1 MKLLASTL
9 LMPPGLGIFLCLIA
23 FYFIRQKHLF
33 FGKILMFFAIIMA
46 WASSTEAMGRFLS
59 VALIS
64 QVSSRADIAPEDAD
78 AIVVLT
84 GGMQYAGQVGWIPRN
99 ESYRRGSVAFEL
111 QNRVGSRIP
120 VLISGG
126 KTQGLKYPSEA
137 SVLLRQFDR
146 HRAQITPTILEE
158 TSTNTY
164 ENALQSV
171 SILRNK
177 QMDKIFLVTDEVHM
191 LRSLAAFRGRGIDP
205 LAIPVFTLDRR
216 PLEFADYLPSWQGVE
231 LTSKA
236 LYEVLGIVNYI
247 MAGYIR
253 SDDVFYSKQGSD
265 S

>member
-23 FYFIRQKHLF
+23 FYFLRQKRLF
-33 FGKILMFFAIIMA
+33 LGKSLMLFAIVVS
-46 WASSTEAMGRFLS
+46 WAFSTEAMGRFLS

-64 QVSSRADIAPEDAD
+64 QVQTRSDIKPEEAD

-84 GGMQYAGQVGWIPRN
+84 GGMEYAGKIGWIPRN
-99 ESYRRGSVAFEL
+99 ESYRRGMVAFEL
-111 QNRVGSRIP
+111 QSRVGSRIP
-120 VLISGG
+120 VLLSGG
-126 KTQGLKYPSEA
+126 KTQGLKYPSE
-137 SVLLRQFDR
+137 SQVLLRQFDR

-171 SILRNK
+171 AILQNK
-177 QMDKIFLVTDEVHM
+177 GMDKIFLVTSEVHM
-191 LRSLAAFRGRGIDP
+191 LRSLASFRGRGIDP
-205 LAIPVFTLDRR
+205 MAIPVFTLDRR
-216 PLEFADYLPSWQGVE
+216 PLEFADYLPSWKGVE

-236 LYEVLGIVNYI
+236 VYEMLGIVNYI

-253 SDDVFYSKQGSD
+253 SDDVFYGKSS